1 MSKYY
6 KNLKIEEVNSGFGW
20 RYSGDLSTQTIS
32 NILDDLDYKF
42 GTITNNIIEAKKTIK
57 QKDEIIDK
65 LVECV
70 EFYAETYR
78 TGINIKAR
86 ATLKEINR
94 IKDKK

>member
-1 MSKYY
+1 MNDLEILIGN
-6 KNLKIEEVNSGFGW
+6 KNIE
-20 RYSGDLSTQTIS
+20 
-32 NILDDLDYKF
+32 
-42 GTITNNIIEAKKTIK
+42 IERLEQTIK

-94 IKDKK
+94 IKDKKWKKKNF